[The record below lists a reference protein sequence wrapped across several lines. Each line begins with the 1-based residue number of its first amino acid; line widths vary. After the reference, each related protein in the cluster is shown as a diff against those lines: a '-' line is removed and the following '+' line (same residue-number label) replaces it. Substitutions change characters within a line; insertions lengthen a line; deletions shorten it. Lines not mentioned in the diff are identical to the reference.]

1 MSISIAKDF
10 SDVPAGRYL
19 TDGDYTG
26 ERFRD
31 DFLIPALKKASKDCP
46 VVVDINDVEGYGSS
60 FLEEAFGGLIR
71 KHSFTEED
79 LKNKLKIKANNSY
92 DIYKQVINLHI
103 KEAQERK

>member
-19 TDGDYTG
+19 ADGDYTG

-31 DFLIPALKKASKDCP
+31 EFLVPALKKASKSHP
-46 VVVDINDVEGYGSS
+46 VIVDINDVEGYGSS
-60 FLEEAFGGLIR
+60 FLEEAFGGLVR
-71 KHSFTEED
+71 KHSFTEEY
-79 LKNKLKIKANNSY
+79 LKNNLEIRANNSY